1 MARSYASR
9 QVRWGMVSPSS
20 DNDRIRLEPS
30 WKAQIG
36 DYLHRPEMQALS
48 TFLRER
54 SAAGARIFPP
64 ARNIFAAFD
73 ATPFD
78 QVKVVILGQDPYHGP
93 GQAHGLCFSVQ
104 PDVPVPPSLLNMY
117 KEIERDLGLPRP
129 DHGHLMSWAHQG
141 VLLLNAVLTVEQGK
155 AGSHQGKGWEEFTDH
170 VVEVLDREREGL
182 VFMLWGSY
190 AQKKGRIVDARR
202 HRVLRTTHPSPL
214 SAHRGFLGC
223 GHFSAAN
230 EYLKRRGQAPIDWSL
245 PPVRVP

>member
-1 MARSYASR
+1 MADSSR
-9 QVRWGMVSPSS
+9 
-20 DNDRIRLEPS
+20 IKLEPS
-30 WKAQIG
+30 WKARVG
-36 DYLHRPEMQALS
+36 DYLLRPEMRALS

-54 SAAGARIFPP
+54 AAAGARIFPP

-73 ATPFD
+73 ATPFE

-104 PDVPVPPSLLNMY
+104 PGVPVPPSLQNMF
-117 KEIERDLGLPRP
+117 KELERDLGIPRP
-129 DHGHLMSWAHQG
+129 DHGYLMPWAQQG
-141 VLLLNAVLTVEQGK
+141 VLLLNAVLTVEQGRP
-155 AGSHQGKGWEEFTDH
+155 GSHQGKGWEGFTNH

-190 AQKKGRIVDARR
+190 AQKKGAIVDPRR

-214 SAHRGFLGC
+214 SAHRGFLGS

-230 EYLKRRGQAPIDWSL
+230 DYLRRRGMAPIDWSL
-245 PPVRVP
+245 PPFSSLQAEQNQ